1 MKVLVVAATVSI
13 LCLLPAAVLAS
24 HTSGILF
31 AESAI
36 SAGQADGAPEAGMLD
51 GPGSAYRTTTPTEDT
66 SVRIDRAPEDTPP
79 VPEPATLLLLTGGLL
94 AMAVSRRKR

>member
-1 MKVLVVAATVSI
+1 MKMLVVAAVLSI
-13 LCLLPAAVLAS
+13 VLWLPTAAVAS

-36 SAGQADGAPEAGMLD
+36 STGQAENAPGADVLEGLD
-51 GPGSAYRTTTPTEDT
+51 PAYRPTEPTEET
-66 SVRIDRAPEDTPP
+66 SVRIDRTPAETPP
-79 VPEPATLLLLTGGLL
+79 VPEPTTLLLLTGGLL